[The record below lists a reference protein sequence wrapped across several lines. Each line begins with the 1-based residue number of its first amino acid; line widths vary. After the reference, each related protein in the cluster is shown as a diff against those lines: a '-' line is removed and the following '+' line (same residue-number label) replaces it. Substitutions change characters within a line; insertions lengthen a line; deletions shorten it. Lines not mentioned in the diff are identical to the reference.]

1 MLFITQFLPGNEG
14 NLKMAR
20 RKISLNQLVEQ
31 LFNVPVPPIQNDNN
45 LEIKPTTIRP
55 DAKTAHFF
63 TYHADRLGISMQ
75 DMMALALNA
84 VVSATS
90 SPVRTELQL
99 AVDRFKHVFEAH
111 RIPQIHAKQIIDS
124 YGQNRFPL
132 GGLTNDKIMLENYTP
147 SVKEALSQ
155 IFGIRKDWLS
165 GTDDQAISAD
175 PIYSRDYA
183 YSVWHQLK
191 YPVQLN
197 GISIGSRS
205 LLLVKSENDKGLDIN
220 GRSVPFE
227 VFLFTMLEWQVDK
240 HMRFKT
246 FHLNGI
252 FPLSNKEA
260 RICLEAL
267 LKSAKEME
275 GTLNFQGASYSQ
287 EVITGI
293 KLGLMPADC
302 LEDGFPT
309 LWDPN
314 LLLLEEDD
322 SEVDMLVELLITTE

>member
-1 MLFITQFLPGNEG
+1 
-14 NLKMAR
+14 MAR
-20 RKISLNQLVEQ
+20 RKISLNQLVEH
-31 LFNVPVPPIQNDNN
+31 LFNVPVPPIHNENALDV
-45 LEIKPTTIRP
+45 KPTTIRP

-84 VVSATS
+84 VMSATS
-90 SPVRTELQL
+90 SPVRTEFQL
-99 AVDRFKHVFEAH
+99 AVDRFKHVFDAH

-132 GGLTNDKIMLENYTP
+132 GGMTNDKIMLESYTP

-155 IFGIRKDWLS
+155 IFGVRKDWLS
-165 GTDDQAISAD
+165 GTDDRAISAD

-191 YPVQLN
+191 FPVELS

-205 LLLVKSENDKGLDIN
+205 LLLVKSENDRGLDIN
-220 GRSVPFE
+220 GRSLPLE
-227 VFLFTMLEWQVDK
+227 VLLFTSIEWQVDE

-246 FHLNGI
+246 FDLNGI

-260 RICLEAL
+260 RVCLEAL

-287 EVITGI
+287 DVITGI
-293 KLGLMPADC
+293 KLGLLPVDC
-302 LEDGFPT
+302 LDDGFPT

-314 LLLLEEDD
+314 LLLTKEDD
-322 SEVDMLVELLITTE
+322 PEVNMLVELLLTTN